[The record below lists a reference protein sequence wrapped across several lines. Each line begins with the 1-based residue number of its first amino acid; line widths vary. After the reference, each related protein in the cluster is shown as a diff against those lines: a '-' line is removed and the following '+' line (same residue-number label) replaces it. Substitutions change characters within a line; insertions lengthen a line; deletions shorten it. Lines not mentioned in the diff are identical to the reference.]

1 MAKEKIVVID
11 DSPIVRKLAELALEE
26 EGYKVYTAE
35 DGEEGLRISE
45 EVRPSVI
52 LVDFIMPRI
61 SGYQFCKSARENELL
76 KDIPIILI
84 TGKGEDVGK
93 KFAEKFAVDDY
104 FIKPFKSEMLVEKV
118 NSIINAQRQRLGE
131 EPAFDTFEK
140 PLEEAPSYS
149 FEEVAAAAVPEY
161 EVPEL
166 TDVREVAEMPAPAE
180 MPEALGEFDHP
191 MEESGIHREAE
202 FSDIQEGEG
211 APVLSFDD
219 FATLE
224 EPQPLIQG
232 EREEVEGTPVLSFDD
247 LATLEEPQPSFQSGM
262 EEADLTMSSF
272 DFNLEGL
279 ATQQIEG
286 ESTEAPSLPEAT
298 LEIPNVFDF
307 EAMQELNEMAPT
319 EVMLEPVTQ
328 AFAGGALAN
337 RANTEDAVD
346 RVMGRYFSHEL
357 PLLIEK
363 SIEDILKRYSIIKP
377 STILFSGSLR
387 EISSVEI
394 LKLIDS
400 SRLTGKF
407 FAFAPTGSV
416 EIYFDKGLVIYAL
429 ASKDRKTFTS
439 ERGSLAELGEG
450 LSERMSETLSMVA
463 DLKDG
468 GFFFEKME
476 VPAALID
483 MPQRI
488 NVVALLLYSM
498 RRKESGIAESDG
510 INNNLVFVK
519 KVGDIQDF
527 GLDDQ
532 EQKVFSLVDGMRNV
546 VDNAELSGLGM
557 AEAKKILHRLAQ
569 VGILSNKGG
578 F

>member
-52 LVDFIMPRI
+52 LVDFIMPRM

-118 NSIINAQRQRLGE
+118 NSIVNAQRQRMGE

-140 PLEEAPSYS
+140 PSEEAPAYS
-149 FEEVAAAAVPEY
+149 FEGVAAAVVPQYEVHELT
-161 EVPEL
+161 EVPE
-166 TDVREVAEMPAPAE
+166 PAE
-180 MPEALGEFDHP
+180 MSEALSEFDHP
-191 MEESGIHREAE
+191 AEETGIHREVE
-202 FSDIQEGEG
+202 LSGIQEVEA
-211 APVLSFDD
+211 AP
-219 FATLE
+219 
-224 EPQPLIQG
+224 G
-232 EREEVEGTPVLSFDD
+232 LSFDD
-247 LATLEEPQPSFQSGM
+247 LATLEEPQPSFQGGM
-262 EEADLTMSSF
+262 EEVEGTPVFSFDDLVTLEEPQPSIQGGMEEVGLGVSSF

-286 ESTEAPSLPEAT
+286 QEGERIEAPPEFP
-298 LEIPNVFDF
+298 EVFDF
-307 EAMQELNEMAPT
+307 EAVQELKEMPPA
-319 EVMLEPVTQ
+319 EVMMEPVPL
-328 AFAGGALAN
+328 AFAGGDLAN
-337 RANTEDAVD
+337 RANTENAVD
-346 RVMGRYFSHEL
+346 RIMGRYFSDEL
-357 PLLIEK
+357 PLLIER

-377 STILFSGSLR
+377 STILLSGSLR
-387 EISSVEI
+387 EIGSVEI
-394 LKLIDS
+394 FKLIDS

-407 FAFAPTGSV
+407 FAFAPACSA
-416 EIYFDKGLVIYAL
+416 EIYFDKGLVVYAL
-429 ASKDRKTFTS
+429 ASTDRRTATLK
-439 ERGSLAELGEG
+439 RGFIDETGEG
-450 LSERMSETLSMVA
+450 LSDRMSETLSMVA
-463 DLKDG
+463 NLKDG
-468 GFFFEKME
+468 GFFFERMAMP
-476 VPAALID
+476 PALLD
-483 MPQRI
+483 MPQRM
-488 NVVALLLYSM
+488 NVVALLLHGM
-498 RRKESGIAESDG
+498 RRKESGSAESVIG
-510 INNNLVFVK
+510 NSLVFIK
-519 KVGDIQDF
+519 KVGDIKDF

-532 EQKVFSLVDGMRNV
+532 EQKVFSLVDGVRNM
-546 VDNAELSGLGM
+546 VDNAELSGFGM
-557 AEAKKILHRLAQ
+557 AEAKKILHRLVQ

>member
-118 NSIINAQRQRLGE
+118 NSIVNAQRQRMGE
-131 EPAFDTFEK
+131 EGPAFDTFEK
-140 PLEEAPSYS
+140 PSEEAPAYS
-149 FEEVAAAAVPEY
+149 FEGVASAVVPEY

-166 TDVREVAEMPAPAE
+166 TEVPAPAE
-180 MPEALGEFDHP
+180 MSEALSEFDHP
-191 MEESGIHREAE
+191 GEDTGIHREAE
-202 FSDIQEGEG
+202 
-211 APVLSFDD
+211 LSGV
-219 FATLE
+219 
-224 EPQPLIQG
+224 Q
-232 EREEVEGTPVLSFDD
+232 EVEGAPVLSFDD
-247 LATLEEPQPSFQSGM
+247 LATLEEPQSSMQDATEEVGGAPVLSFDDLATLEEPQSSMRGAT
-262 EEADLTMSSF
+262 EEIGLGVSSF

-286 ESTEAPSLPEAT
+286 EEGERIEAPSLSEAT
-298 LEIPNVFDF
+298 PGFPAVFDF
-307 EAMQELNEMAPT
+307 EAVQELKEMAPA
-319 EVMLEPVTQ
+319 EVLMEPV
-328 AFAGGALAN
+328 AFAGGDLAS

-346 RVMGRYFSHEL
+346 RIMGRYFSDAL
-357 PLLIEK
+357 PLLIER
-363 SIEDILKRYSIIKP
+363 SIEDILKRHSIIKP
-377 STILFSGSLR
+377 STILLSGSLR
-387 EISSVEI
+387 EIGSVEI
-394 LKLIDS
+394 FKLIDS

-407 FAFAPTGSV
+407 FVFAPSCSV
-416 EIYFDKGLVIYAL
+416 EIYFDKGLVVYAL
-429 ASKDRKTFTS
+429 ASTDRRTPTLK
-439 ERGSLAELGEG
+439 RGSMDETGEG
-450 LSERMSETLSMVA
+450 LSDRMSETLSMVA
-463 DLKDG
+463 DIKDG
-468 GFFFEKME
+468 GFFFERMAIP
-476 VPAALID
+476 PALRD
-483 MPQRI
+483 MPQRM
-488 NVVALLLYSM
+488 NAVALLLHGI
-498 RRKESGIAESDG
+498 RRKKSGSSENVIA
-510 INNNLVFVK
+510 NNLVLIR
-519 KVGDIQDF
+519 KVGDIKDF

-532 EQKVFSLVDGMRNV
+532 EQKVFSLVDGVRNV
-546 VDNAELSGLGM
+546 VDNAELSGFGM
-557 AEAKKILHRLAQ
+557 AEAKKILRRLVQ

>member
-1 MAKEKIVVID
+1 
-11 DSPIVRKLAELALEE
+11 
-26 EGYKVYTAE
+26 
-35 DGEEGLRISE
+35 
-45 EVRPSVI
+45 
-52 LVDFIMPRI
+52 
-61 SGYQFCKSARENELL
+61 
-76 KDIPIILI
+76 
-84 TGKGEDVGK
+84 
-93 KFAEKFAVDDY
+93 
-104 FIKPFKSEMLVEKV
+104 
-118 NSIINAQRQRLGE
+118 
-131 EPAFDTFEK
+131 
-140 PLEEAPSYS
+140 
-149 FEEVAAAAVPEY
+149 
-161 EVPEL
+161 
-166 TDVREVAEMPAPAE
+166 
-180 MPEALGEFDHP
+180 
-191 MEESGIHREAE
+191 
-202 FSDIQEGEG
+202 
-211 APVLSFDD
+211 
-219 FATLE
+219 
-224 EPQPLIQG
+224 
-232 EREEVEGTPVLSFDD
+232 VLSFDD
-247 LATLEEPQPSFQSGM
+247 LATMEEPPPLYQSGT
-262 EEADLTMSSF
+262 EEVDLGISSF
-272 DFNLEGL
+272 DFNLESL
-279 ATQQIEG
+279 ATQEIEG
-286 ESTEAPSLPEAT
+286 EEGEKIETPSLTAATSEFPE
-298 LEIPNVFDF
+298 VFDF
-307 EAMQELNEMAPT
+307 EAMQELKEMAPA
-319 EVMLEPVTQ
+319 EVMMEPVPL
-328 AFAGGALAN
+328 AFAGSDLAN
-337 RANTEDAVD
+337 RASEVALDQI
-346 RVMGRYFSHEL
+346 MGRYFSAEL

-363 SIEDILKRYSIIKP
+363 SIEDILKRYSVIKP

-416 EIYFDKGLVIYAL
+416 EIYFDKGLVVYAL
-429 ASKDRKTFTS
+429 ASKDRKTFT
-439 ERGSLAELGEG
+439 SLAELGEG
-450 LSERMSETLSMVA
+450 LSERMSETLSRVA

-510 INNNLVFVK
+510 INNDLVFVK

>member
-131 EPAFDTFEK
+131 EAVFDAFEK
-140 PLEEAPSYS
+140 PAEEAPSYS

-161 EVPEL
+161 EVSEL
-166 TDVREVAEMPAPAE
+166 SEVREVAEMPAPAE
-180 MPEALGEFDHP
+180 MPEALSEFDHP

-202 FSDIQEGEG
+202 FSDMQEGEG

-219 FATLE
+219 LATLE
-224 EPQPLIQG
+224 EPQPPIQG

-247 LATLEEPQPSFQSGM
+247 FATLEEPQPPFQSGM
-262 EEADLTMSSF
+262 EEADLSISSF

-286 ESTEAPSLPEAT
+286 ASTEALSLPEET
-298 LEIPNVFDF
+298 PEIPNVFDF
-307 EAMQELNEMAPT
+307 EAMQELKEMAPT
-319 EVMLEPVTQ
+319 EVMLEPVPS

-346 RVMGRYFSHEL
+346 RIMGRYFSDEL

-363 SIEDILKRYSIIKP
+363 SIEDILKRYSIIRP
-377 STILFSGSLR
+377 STILISGSLR
-387 EISSVEI
+387 EINSVEI

-416 EIYFDKGLVIYAL
+416 EIYFDKGLVVYAL
-429 ASKDRKTFTS
+429 ASKDRKTFT
-439 ERGSLAELGEG
+439 SLAELGEG
-450 LSERMSETLSMVA
+450 LSERMSETLSRVA

-488 NVVALLLYSM
+488 NVVALLLHSM
-498 RRKESGIAESDG
+498 RRKQSGIAESDG
-510 INNNLVFVK
+510 INNDLVFVK